1 MSQEIKLKKKAAQ
14 LSYCWCLMNLKRSK
28 YHDSAPKI
36 EIKSKKSESFRG
48 YFSPRK
54 NIICIFLENH
64 ESFDD
69 ICQTV
74 IHEWKHYQQNLKM
87 YDRYITLYRRNFQNH
102 PYEKVAENFA
112 IKKSKDCL
120 TWINSNMHLSTKKI
134 TNLCIKS
141 I

>member
-1 MSQEIKLKKKAAQ
+1 MIQEIEDKKKIAK

-28 YHDSAPKI
+28 YHESVPKI
-36 EIKSKKSESFRG
+36 IIKSGQSERFRG
-48 YFSPRK
+48 YFNNRK
-54 NIICIFLENH
+54 NIICIFLGNH
-64 ESFDD
+64 KNFDD

-87 YDRYITLYRRNFQNH
+87 YDRYITLYGRNFKNH

-112 IKKSKDCL
+112 IKNFEECGEWVNSK
-120 TWINSNMHLSTKKI
+120 IHLSTKEI